1 MSKNMNEFKIEIYKE
16 LGAYERHF
24 NQIQNVFKGL
34 ASTWFFG
41 GFAAIGFLYS
51 SKLVESFPAKLDL
64 ASSLVTLTVAT
75 GIVLFWMMDVM
86 VYHKLL
92 RAVVKKSELLE
103 ESELVFPD
111 LRKTMADYT
120 ATLNVRRAI
129 SIFYVTPS
137 IIMSIASFIFIKNSW
152 NQNDCSLNFLLSCWL
167 GILTIGNILILIFQK
182 RKKITLP
189 NNV

>member
-1 MSKNMNEFKIEIYKE
+1 MDKLKIEIYKE

-51 SKLVESFPAKLDL
+51 SKLVESFPTKLEL
-64 ASSLVTLTVAT
+64 ASSLVALTVAT

-103 ESELVFPD
+103 KSESFLPD
-111 LRKTMADYT
+111 LRKTMVEYT
-120 ATLNVRRAI
+120 TVLNVRRAT
-129 SIFYVTPS
+129 SIFYITPS
-137 IIMSIASFIFIKNSW
+137 LIMTITSFIFINKSW
-152 NQNDCSLNFLLSCWL
+152 NQNDWTLNILLGCWL
-167 GILTIGNILILIFQK
+167 VTLTTGNILILIFQK
-182 RKKITLP
+182 RKK
-189 NNV
+189 NYVA